1 MFYSSDVSDVFLQST
16 FKLNDEKIKLQVLQ
30 EANHNS

>member
-1 MFYSSDVSDVFLQST
+1 MFYSSDLLDVFLQSI

-30 EANHNS
+30 

>member
-1 MFYSSDVSDVFLQST
+1 MFYSSDVLDVFLQSI

-30 EANHNS
+30 